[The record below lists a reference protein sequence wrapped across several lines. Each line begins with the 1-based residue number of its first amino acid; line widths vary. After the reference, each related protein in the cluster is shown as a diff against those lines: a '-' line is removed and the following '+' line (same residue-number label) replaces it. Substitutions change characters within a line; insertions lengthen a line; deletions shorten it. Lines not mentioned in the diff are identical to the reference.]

1 MPYKT
6 RSQSVFT
13 TVDPLSLHYGI
24 ETVSGNNVQTY
35 NNESKEYEPDRA
47 LVPLILMPYVEAIDP
62 EKKQGGR
69 QTLTAVEWYDGV
81 PAKDYSNRITAGTD
95 YEIGDGTVTGYPKNA
110 LKIKK
115 NVPADTPMQIFC
127 IAKFT
132 DVRTQQTV
140 RVEMSAKVYTVVY
153 ESRNYKVTADCPPSW
168 KIDPL
173 KETSWLHTI
182 TAQLYS
188 GSEPVGDAHAA
199 YWWQVKENG
208 GQWREITADDEEV
221 WITCKKDGVFTKTLT
236 FDARMVKAASFRV
249 RAAYYDTER
258 PVTPADD
265 SIVCETLV
273 NVEMP
278 ASLSAEQIQTKGAR
292 VASDFST
299 KVGYKVEMF
308 DNRNTV
314 SDVQAGE
321 LFQIR
326 WKGKSSKTGSSE
338 KFIDSGKSVEFIPK
352 DCGFDAS
359 AVVSV
364 WAEISI
370 YEKYA
375 VLTDDDGKT
384 VTDDDGKI
392 IIVPTYE

>member
-1 MPYKT
+1 MALKT
-6 RSQSVFT
+6 KQQSVFT

-35 NNESKEYEPDRA
+35 NNESKEYEPDRT
-47 LVPLILMPYVEAIDP
+47 LVPLILMPYVDAIDP

-81 PAKDYSNRITAGTD
+81 PEKDYSNRITAGTD
-95 YEIGDGTVTGYPKNA
+95 YEIGDGTVTGFPESA

-115 NVPADTPMQIFC
+115 NIPADTPMQIFC

-140 RVEMSAKVYTVVY
+140 RVEMSVKVYTVVY
-153 ESRNYKVTADCPPSW
+153 ESRNYKVTTDCPPSW

-173 KETSWLHTI
+173 KETTWQHTI

-188 GSEPVGDAHAA
+188 GSEPVDDAHAA
-199 YWWQVKENG
+199 YWWQVREES
-208 GQWREITADDEEV
+208 GQWREITSEDEEL
-221 WITCKKDGVFTKTLT
+221 WITCKKNGVFTKTLT
-236 FDARMVKAASFRV
+236 FDARIVKAASFRV

-258 PVTPADD
+258 PVTPSDD
-265 SIVCETLV
+265 SIIAEALV

-278 ASLSAEQIQTKGAR
+278 SSLTAEQMQTMGAR

-308 DNRNTV
+308 DNRKTV
-314 SDVQAGE
+314 SEVQAGE

-326 WKGKSSKTGSSE
+326 WKGKSAKTGSSE
-338 KFIDSGKSVEFIPK
+338 KFIDSGKSVDFIPK

-364 WAEISI
+364 WAEISV

-375 VLTDDDGKT
+375 VLTDNDGKT
-384 VTDDDGKI
+384 VTDDDGRI